1 MIAGRAMRR
10 AAALVGAGLAVQLV
24 ASFNWTP
31 GTFVLAAVFGIPLVA
46 AGTVQFGV
54 AVLAILRR
62 KGAL

>member
-1 MIAGRAMRR
+1 MNGVRPMRR
-10 AAALVGAGLAVQLV
+10 AAVLVGAGLAVQLV

-31 GTFVLAAVFGIPLVA
+31 GTFVLAAAIGIPLVA
-46 AGTVQFGV
+46 LGTIQFAV

>member
-1 MIAGRAMRR
+1 MNDGRAMRR
-10 AAALVGAGLAVQLV
+10 AAALVGAGLAAQLA

-31 GTFVLAAVFGIPLVA
+31 GTFVLAAAIGIPLVA
-46 AGTVQFGV
+46 LGTVQFIV